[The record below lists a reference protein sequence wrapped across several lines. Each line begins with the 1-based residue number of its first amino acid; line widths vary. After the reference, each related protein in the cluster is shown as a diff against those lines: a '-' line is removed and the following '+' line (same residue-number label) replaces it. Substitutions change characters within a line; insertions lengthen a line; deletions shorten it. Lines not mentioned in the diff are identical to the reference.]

1 MGEQVAAASKKKT
14 SERMINIESWYLPVI
29 RVYRKLCNLMT
40 DKNSVTGNQGSRK
53 NACVLVKLLQRS
65 RFCTLKTEY

>member
-14 SERMINIESWYLPVI
+14 SVRMINIESWYLPVI

-53 NACVLVKLLQRS
+53 NARVLVKLLRRS